1 MKIGDVIESTVN
13 RPGDRA
19 TIIKV
24 DIHKGFDEKA
34 GREFVSTTYTAQY
47 KDKSKFLFYGSQVNK
62 NVFKVQEADGQMT
75 IFDILGGIE

>member
-13 RPGDRA
+13 RPGEKA

-24 DIHKGFDEKA
+24 DIHKGFDEKQ
-34 GREFVSTTYTAQY
+34 GREFISTTYTSEY
-47 KDKSKFLFYGSQVNK
+47 KDKSKFLFYGSQINK

-75 IFDILGGIE
+75 IFDILGGNE